1 MIHGWKRYRLPEIIK
16 GNFERP
22 VMEPEKFTS
31 LSGRLKNEKGEGKS
45 RYDVYV
51 RNLEFGLNRVIK
63 LGQDGAFRVDSVE
76 FAEGVPIGMIG
87 KGSYGK
93 VKIMGVIRQKYLDKD
108 QLYIRQTKQ
117 CHSRFCQKYPV
128 EFSGIWCIRLQVSD
142 YLLNQ
147 VTVKPNY

>member
-1 MIHGWKRYRLPEIIK
+1 MEEIPIAGDYK

-63 LGQDGAFRVDSVE
+63 LGQDGAFRVDSVSLRKA
-76 FAEGVPIGMIG
+76 F
-87 KGSYGK
+87 
-93 VKIMGVIRQKYLDKD
+93 
-108 QLYIRQTKQ
+108 
-117 CHSRFCQKYPV
+117 
-128 EFSGIWCIRLQVSD
+128 
-142 YLLNQ
+142 LLG
-147 VTVKPNY
+147 